1 MTSTSHGPAPDLI
14 HRSDEELVPL
24 IVAGQEEV
32 FSIVYDRQYGRI
44 YRLVFGMLGRHEGA
58 DDVTQEIFLRAFLKL
73 AQFDGRAQFSTW
85 LYRLA
90 VNHCLNQV
98 STIQREDQMYES
110 DQDLPELTGD
120 LPSAESLIL
129 QHQIQHQVT
138 QALLSLKPHYR
149 IVILLRDIEGFRYED
164 IAEQLN
170 CSVGTLAARLK
181 RARMLLARK
190 LEHLKGMV

>member
-1 MTSTSHGPAPDLI
+1 
-14 HRSDEELVPL
+14 
-24 IVAGQEEV
+24 
-32 FSIVYDRQYGRI
+32 
-44 YRLVFGMLGRHEGA
+44 
-58 DDVTQEIFLRAFLKL
+58 
-73 AQFDGRAQFSTW
+73 
-85 LYRLA
+85 
-90 VNHCLNQV
+90 
-98 STIQREDQMYES
+98 MYES
-110 DQDLPELTGD
+110 DQDLPELTND

-149 IVILLRDIEGFRYED
+149 IVIILRDIEGFRYED